1 MGRRVLYVPIETKAR
16 ELFGKTLLAARAVER
31 GWQVVLGPQ
40 EVVREAAKAGPP
52 GVFIEISI
60 PDIKATKLAAYKR
73 RGHRT
78 ANLCEESIVYY
89 DALDYC
95 RRKVGEESIAYTD
108 IMLVVGE
115 SNAADLRRHRP
126 AASGKIVVTGNPR
139 FDTLAPGARAIY
151 DAAAVP
157 LRERYGRFLMVN
169 TNFMR
174 TNHFKQGPDEM
185 IARLRSA
192 NLIVDDAHAEEVRRQ
207 YAYKGDQMEKLK
219 PVLAAI
225 ADSRAFDTI
234 VLRPHPSENHDTWR
248 EWAAPY
254 GMRVVYEGTANE
266 WMLASDAIL
275 HTGCTTGIESVLL
288 DRPVASFQPIPGHYL
303 LNQPDSVSE
312 PFTTADEFLAL
323 AARWKAI
330 SESDRPAYLAG
341 QRRRLVPLIVNV
353 EPPRA
358 VDRILDAF
366 DELDVS
372 EAPVPAV
379 GGRSAN
385 PVQALT
391 RFVRSVKL
399 GRGGYHRQKFPGLT
413 ADDLAGPVATWIE
426 NGVLS
431 VMPDM
436 RPMPDG
442 TWLLR

>member
-1 MGRRVLYVPIETKAR
+1 
-16 ELFGKTLLAARAVER
+16 
-31 GWQVVLGPQ
+31 
-40 EVVREAAKAGPP
+40 
-52 GVFIEISI
+52 
-60 PDIKATKLAAYKR
+60 
-73 RGHRT
+73 
-78 ANLCEESIVYY
+78 
-89 DALDYC
+89 
-95 RRKVGEESIAYTD
+95 
-108 IMLVVGE
+108 
-115 SNAADLRRHRP
+115 
-126 AASGKIVVTGNPR
+126 
-139 FDTLAPGARAIY
+139 
-151 DAAAVP
+151 
-157 LRERYGRFLMVN
+157 MVN

-225 ADSRAFDTI
+225 AESRTFDTI

-341 QRRRLVPLIVNV
+341 QRRRLVPLIANV